1 MKRTILLAL
10 LTLAAGTAGAQSL
23 GDLFKS
29 LFGGGKE
36 PAQTESTVTIP
47 QSVVGTWIYRE
58 PAITYTGSDMLAALA
73 VTGLHDQFAS
83 YYVKAGLTA
92 GQGGITLRK
101 NDKVRAEMAG
111 HEIEGTYIYNATDGS
126 LTFTGK
132 IGEQTASVTGKVT
145 VEEGMM
151 TLLFDAGKTL
161 EIAKSLSP
169 KLSEDARIQQISAIL
184 KQYPG
189 IMLGA
194 KLSKR

>member
-1 MKRTILLAL
+1 MLLF
-10 LTLAAGTAGAQSL
+10 AAGTAGAQSL
-23 GDLFKS
+23 TDLFKS
-29 LFGGGKE
+29 IFGGSSE
-36 PAQTESTVTIP
+36 TTATETTVTIP
-47 QSVVGTWIYRE
+47 QSVAGTWIYRE
-58 PAITYTGSDMLAALA
+58 PAITYTGDDMLAAIA
-73 VTGLHDQFAS
+73 VTGLRDQFAS
-83 YYVKAGLTA
+83 YYTKAGLTP

-111 HEIEGTYIYNATDGS
+111 HEIEGTYTYDADSGS
-126 LTFTGK
+126 LTFTGT
-132 IGEQTASVTGKVT
+132 IGGKSASVTGQVT

-184 KQYPG
+184 NQYPG
-189 IMLGA
+189 IMLGG